1 MRTHA
6 SLVASAAVLAL
17 SLGTLSAHAQ
27 TAAKPPPKK
36 AAATAKRVAKAP
48 PPPPEPV
55 VEDASPDQVKAADL
69 VFYGR
74 HDCEFDQ
81 SFTLAQSAKHAAY
94 VDLKSGKSSWLM
106 KPVLSSTG
114 AIRLE
119 DVRGQTLLVQIAA
132 KSMLLDVKAGKRL
145 NDECIGDK
153 QRELVAEAKAA
164 KAALEA
170 GAVKA
175 REEAAL
181 AAAPSAS
188 QVGTATLPVAAEPA
202 TPAATPPS
210 TPAAK

>member
-1 MRTHA
+1 MRRSA
-6 SLVASAAVLAL
+6 LAASAVALAL
-17 SLGTLSAHAQ
+17 AGASFGAAAQ
-27 TAAKPPPKK
+27 TAAKPAARP
-36 AAATAKRVAKAP
+36 AAAAKRVAKAP

-55 VEDASPDQVKAADL
+55 VEDATPEQVKAADL

-81 SFTLAQSAKHAAY
+81 SLTITQSPKHSAY
-94 VDLKSGKSSWLM
+94 VELRSGKSMWLM

-145 NDECIGDK
+145 NDECVCDK

-164 KAALEA
+164 TAAAEA
-170 GAVKA
+170 VAVKA
-175 REEAAL
+175 REEAAR
-181 AAAPSAS
+181 AAAPAAP
-188 QVGTATLPVAAEPA
+188 TAPVA
-202 TPAATPPS
+202 PAA
-210 TPAAK
+210 PAAK

>member
-1 MRTHA
+1 MRRSTLA
-6 SLVASAAVLAL
+6 ASALAL
-17 SLGTLSAHAQ
+17 ALAGASFGAAAQ
-27 TAAKPPPKK
+27 TAAKPAGKP
-36 AAATAKRVAKAP
+36 AASAKRAAKAP

-55 VEDASPDQVKAADL
+55 IEDATPEQVKAADL

-81 SFTLAQSAKHAAY
+81 SITITQSPKHSAY
-94 VDLKSGKSSWLM
+94 VELRSGKSMWLM

-145 NDECIGDK
+145 NDECLCDK

-164 KAALEA
+164 KAAEA
-170 GAVKA
+170 AAVVKA

-181 AAAPSAS
+181 AAAPAG
-188 QVGTATLPVAAEPA
+188 QAATAA
-202 TPAATPPS
+202 PAATA
-210 TPAAK
+210 TK